1 MRKYFLRAASVLLS
15 VCLIFSAMP
24 AVFAA
29 EQEQSA
35 APQIKNRLQAEAKNS
50 VGAMLADE
58 VEDKQAELSD
68 ETASVVMAAEVSGN
82 TVTVDFNA
90 REDATLVAA
99 VYDEACTTLLATG
112 CTAVEKEQEQATV
125 TVDIGSMP
133 SYFYLKV
140 YLVEPETMRP
150 LSTVFESPK
159 YTQEM
164 QALLNSTVN
173 DYDSDLVLN
182 LDGSDDNNFA
192 VYSENTIQLT
202 GDAGTNVVA
211 LADDDSQTYVIE
223 NADATV
229 QNLSAGDIFAYEY
242 GENQV
247 LAVKVDSISLSGG
260 TATIHGS
267 DMELSDVFDYMKI
280 DGEAADATAEVDSS
294 TLEDGVTF
302 DGVETPQNT
311 KAGESVGANGGIDVT
326 LPSYKFSVSKK
337 FFGDHLGF
345 TGSVNFTPSVSFTY
359 DITLSYQYVSLS
371 IKTASAISGAIS
383 LSGSGTIAELY
394 DNPLGIPLPRLYFAP
409 VPALVFAV
417 KPEIVL
423 EGSASVTF
431 SATITDT
438 AGFSW
443 SNRGGFHNESAE
455 PQVVFDCKV
464 EGTLFVGININ
475 PQVIVLGAVL
485 DAGIDA
491 KVGAE
496 IKATNIAASTKDLH
510 HDCKNCLAGVV
521 NAKMTISAWVKPFKL
536 KCAKL
541 EITLVSVTRHLFDF
555 YYSFDFNEFG
565 FGLCPHKNYS
575 ATVVVKDA
583 GGKAVNGADLMITDA
598 SGSEVRAVL
607 TTNTK
612 GTASAYLHP
621 GTYKVTINSD
631 LGIMNKTLLVRDH
644 SIKEVY
650 QYTESGVY
658 DGVYT
663 VAGGSSEMLGTFWDP
678 ENTDNDMELVG
689 NIYRKIYYDVQ
700 PDDCYQ
706 LKIVKDHSWDQCY
719 GDTKGRSYSFSV
731 TKTCDVTVTF
741 NPNTKIINVTGA
753 YVGAVNWEKFLT
765 NGIIV
770 TGFGDSNWLNGIDWD
785 PSAVENKM
793 TEVAPRLYEITYSGL
808 LECGWPEYQFKFN
821 AFPNW
826 NLNWGESKSFM
837 ENDEYHDN
845 TVKNRN
851 LTDDGNIIRFDV
863 PYDNATVKLVLD
875 LRNWTYETGGAKY
888 SIIFS
893 HGTGTNAK
901 TVSAVGASQ
910 GESVSKTFDGLT
922 PNATYNFY
930 SMKDY
935 GAAAPFGTD
944 NLLYIT
950 QQIADENGSLTVS
963 YTANQACDAPN
974 EFVVQA
980 RQTDLSQAEVAA
992 STVLTATGEPQEP
1005 NLVVRMDS
1013 MVLTEGVDYYLEGD
1027 FAATD
1032 VGAYTVIINGRGMY
1046 TGSQTAAY
1054 IITGLGDVNTDGHI
1068 NIRDVTAIQRQIAAI
1083 ETPSGEEWADINGDG
1098 ETTIDDAT
1106 HLQRFLAEFEAVIGS
1121 A

>member
-644 SIKEVY
+644 SVKEVY
-650 QYTESGVY
+650 QYTASGVY

-663 VAGGSSEMLGTFWDP
+663 VVGDFEMLGWNP

-719 GDTKGRSYSFSV
+719 GDTKGRPYFFSV
-731 TKTCDVTVTF
+731 TKSCDVTVIF
-741 NPNTKIINVTGA
+741 NPKTKAINVTGN
-753 YVGAVNWEKFLT
+753 YVGTVNWDKILAK
-765 NGIIV
+765 GIV
-770 TGFGDSNWLNGIDWD
+770 VVGDTGYGSMEWLSGAWD
-785 PSAVENKM
+785 PWVEQNLM
-793 TEVAPRLYEITYSGL
+793 VEVAPRLYEKTYEDLQTGRD
-808 LECGWPEYQFKFN
+808 YRFKFVN
-821 AFPNW
+821 YQTRNW
-826 NLNWGESKSFM
+826 ELNWGDSLLFS
-837 ENDEYHDN
+837 
-845 TVKNRN
+845 
-851 LTDDGNIIRFDV
+851 DDNIIHQSTVCNQPLYYNGDDITFNV

-888 SIIFS
+888 SIIFTP
-893 HGTGTNAK
+893 GTGTIAK

-1005 NLVVRMDS
+1005 NLVVRMDG

>member
-90 REDATLVAA
+90 REDAMLVAA

-125 TVDIGSMP
+125 TVDTGSMP

-150 LSTVFESPK
+150 LSTVYESPK

-173 DYDSDLVLN
+173 DFDSDLVLN

-583 GGKAVNGADLMITDA
+583 GGKAVNGAYLMITDA

-621 GTYKVTINSD
+621 GTYNVTINSD

-644 SIKEVY
+644 SVKEVY
-650 QYTESGVY
+650 QYTTSGVY
-658 DGVYT
+658 DGVYE
-663 VAGGSSEMLGTFWDP
+663 VSCSYGMRGSDWNGSD
-678 ENTDNDMELVG
+678 DMELVG
-689 NIYRKIYYDVQ
+689 SNYRKVYHSVMPADY
-700 PDDCYQ
+700 YQ
-706 LKIVKDHSWDQCY
+706 LRILNKNTWEYY
-719 GDTKGRSYSFSV
+719 GDTTGANGRPYSFSV
-731 TKTCDVTVTF
+731 TKSCDVTVIF
-741 NPNTKIINVTGA
+741 NPKTKAINVTGN
-753 YVGAVNWEKFLT
+753 YVGTVNWDKILAK
-765 NGIIV
+765 GIV
-770 TGFGDSNWLNGIDWD
+770 VAGDDNLCSGYIWD
-785 PSAVENKM
+785 TWAEQNLMV
-793 TEVAPRLYEITYSGL
+793 EVAPRLYEKTYEHLQTGRDY
-808 LECGWPEYQFKFN
+808 PFKFVN
-821 AFPNW
+821 YQSYSW
-826 NLNWGESKSFM
+826 ELNWGDSPLFS
-837 ENDEYHDN
+837 
-845 TVKNRN
+845 
-851 LTDDGNIIRFDV
+851 DDNIIHQSTVRNQPLYDNGDNIIFNV

-1005 NLVVRMDS
+1005 NLVVRMDG